1 MSTVLLYRLH
11 LMLRRKPKAPVDPLA
26 HVDPSAAPPRYAA
39 AVADAVAVRRR
50 WQAVVAGLRDGPTKD
65 RMGEL
70 GERVDAGVL
79 AVWETATRAA
89 EVERVAEGL
98 DVDRVTADY
107 KAAKR
112 DPAADPALVEAL
124 RARFESTQRLLNA
137 TDGVADQLR
146 LLDARLG
153 AAVARGAEVALLAS
167 PDGALALGAEL
178 DAVVGELDALR
189 DGLSS
194 LS

>member
-1 MSTVLLYRLH
+1 
-11 LMLRRKPKAPVDPLA
+11 MLRRKPKAPVDPLA
-26 HVDPSAAPPRYAA
+26 HVDPALAPPRYAA
-39 AVADAVAVRRR
+39 AVADAVAIRAR

-65 RMGEL
+65 RMAEL

-79 AVWETATRAA
+79 AVWDTVVRAA
-89 EVERVAEGL
+89 EVERVADGL
-98 DVDRVTADY
+98 EADRVTADY

-112 DPAADPALVEAL
+112 DPATDPALVEAL

-137 TDGVADQLR
+137 TDGVGDQLR

-153 AAVARGAEVALLAS
+153 AAVARGAEVALVAS
-167 PDGALALGAEL
+167 PDTTASLGAEL
-178 DAVVGELDALR
+178 DGVVGELGALR
-189 DGLSS
+189 DTLST